1 LEEINDII
9 IVGGGPAGLTAGLY
23 AARARLKTLLLEG
36 EVLGGQTATTE
47 LVENYPGFPDGIS
60 GPELVER
67 MKQQARAFGLEIS
80 APSMATSIKIEGEI
94 KKVTVGDTK
103 HSAKAVIVAT
113 GARPKKLNVPGEK
126 ELKGRGVSYCAT
138 CDGALFKG
146 KRVLVVGGGDA
157 AMEEAL
163 FLTKFAERVLVIHR
177 RDELRAAKI
186 LQERAFD
193 NKRVSFVWDSQ
204 ILRIL
209 GESRVEGAIVQN
221 KKSGEKRKVEADGI
235 FIYVG
240 TEPNTAFVG
249 NLLRLDEEGYIVT
262 DENMM
267 TSIPGIF
274 AAGDVRRN
282 PLKQITVAVGEG
294 ATAAISAQKYIEGHL
309 K

>member
-1 LEEINDII
+1 MERINDII

-36 EVLGGQTATTE
+36 EVLGGQAATTE

-60 GPELVER
+60 GPELMER
-67 MKQQARAFGLEIS
+67 IERQARFFGLEIS
-80 APSMATSIKIEGEI
+80 APSMATSIKIKGEAKEIAVEG
-94 KKVTVGDTK
+94 TK
-103 HSAKAVIVAT
+103 YPAKAVIIAT
-113 GARPKKLNVPGEK
+113 GARPKKLNVPGER
-126 ELKGRGVSYCAT
+126 ELQGRGVSYCAT

-146 KRVLVVGGGDA
+146 KKLLVIGGGDA
-157 AMEEAL
+157 AMEEVL
-163 FLTKFAERVLVIHR
+163 FLTKFARSILVVHR

-186 LQERAFD
+186 LQERVFD
-193 NKRVSFVWDSQ
+193 NKKVGFVWDSQ

-209 GESRVEGAIVQN
+209 GESRVEGAIVRN
-221 KKSGEKRKVEADGI
+221 KKSGEEREIKTDGI
-235 FIYVG
+235 FVYIG
-240 TEPNTAFVG
+240 TEPNTTFLG
-249 NLLRLDEEGYIVT
+249 NLLKLDREGYIVT

-274 AAGDVRRN
+274 AAGDVRCN
-282 PLKQITVAVGEG
+282 PLKQISVAVGEG

>member
-1 LEEINDII
+1 MEEINDII